1 MVWPLLRC
9 RHEAVPPLKYPWLP
23 ASCVPLRYILN
34 AWSRE
39 GELSKEIFL
48 FKKKKNTIHN
58 SMGKQAALLNVCILD
73 VYIFLVRE
81 FIGLILHYQSVD
93 FMFTPSMFFLYFRSS
108 WPQGSKR

>member
-9 RHEAVPPLKYPWLP
+9 RREAVPPLKYPWLP

-48 FKKKKNTIHN
+48 FKKKKIPSTIVWGNKRHSFMYFGRLHFFSSRVYRIN
-58 SMGKQAALLNVCILD
+58 SSLPVSGFHVHAIYVFF
-73 VYIFLVRE
+73 IF
-81 FIGLILHYQSVD
+81 
-93 FMFTPSMFFLYFRSS
+93 
-108 WPQGSKR
+108 